1 MIYIAQNIR
10 YLRKLKKLN
19 QEELG
24 AQLNKTKGAVSSYEK
39 NASYP
44 SVETLVVLAEFF
56 ELSID
61 DLLLTDLSEN
71 PALLSKQK
79 GPKNGLNKEETLQL
93 KLELQKVENTLLKRQ
108 LEDLHKDKAL
118 QQEQIEKLWN
128 LIESLQ
134 NK

>member
-44 SVETLVVLAEFF
+44 SVEALVALAEFF
-56 ELSID
+56 EVSID
-61 DLLLTDLSEN
+61 DLLLTDLSKN
-71 PALLSKQK
+71 PAVFSNQK
-79 GPKNGLNKEETLQL
+79 GSKRGLNREETLQL
-93 KLELQKVENTLLKRQ
+93 KIEMQKIENTLLRRQ

-128 LIESLQ
+128 LIEAFQ